1 MKRIVYFTTKYTA
14 LLLAGIISISYMT
27 VTVHAV
33 TEKEKETFKK
43 EIILA
48 SELLQKAIENSRIKT
63 YEQLKKN
70 ISKTDLDYQL
80 TMMSYDNQE
89 DPYSACNYNELIFA
103 YAVAKENSDAIDT
116 LYNLPF
122 YTVSYKETT
131 VEEFVPKLVQT
142 YDQTEDGYYT
152 LGKKVYIEKPTEIVI
167 TKKVSGVGNK
177 YQSIGT
183 KTVSPELKKLNYGEV
198 SVKGLSAEDILSY
211 FGVNNDTSVL
221 NEYEKKLAKAESIV
235 SGTGLS
241 EIYNIA
247 FPAKFE
253 ISEDIKAYI
262 SNILLDEKIDY
273 TRRSFISVA
282 QALIGKVPYEWGGK
296 SEKSGY
302 DTTWWT
308 LKDNGQQKGLDC
320 SGFVQWAFRT
330 ARFEGWKELVSTKRI
345 LGLTKTIS
353 SAELQPGDLG
363 LLNNGQSLNH
373 VGIYAGEGYWIHCS
387 SGKGTV
393 VIEKTDMFTIFKEM
407 PKTGTSTKNEEV
419 LEHSIYQVESPED
432 EEKEYTKEDVY
443 LLAQLINHE
452 AHTEGLNG
460 WIAVGEVVKNRLH
473 SKHFPSTLREV
484 IYQKGQFA
492 YSDEIENMVPTEEE
506 IEVAE
511 NVLHGRLE
519 ILGNDDVLFFRNA
532 NGSKEAWGDYRWFA
546 EINHH
551 EFYLGRT

>member
-14 LLLAGIISISYMT
+14 LLLSGIISLSYMT

-33 TEKEKETFKK
+33 TEKEKDAFRK

-48 SELLQKAIENSRIKT
+48 SELLQKAIEKARMKS
-63 YEQLKKN
+63 YEQLKKD
-70 ISKTDLDYQL
+70 ISKTNLDYQL
-80 TMMSYDNQE
+80 TMMSYDNQV
-89 DPYSACNYNELIFA
+89 DPYSSCDYNELIFA
-103 YAVAKENSDAIDT
+103 YAVAKENSDSMDT

-131 VEEFVPKLVQT
+131 VEESIPKLVQT
-142 YDQTEDGYYT
+142 YEETEDGYYT
-152 LGKKVYIEKPTEIVI
+152 LGEKIYIEKPTEIVI
-167 TKKVSGVGNK
+167 AKKVSGICNK
-177 YQSIGT
+177 YQRIGT
-183 KTVSPELKKLNYGEV
+183 KKISPEQKTINYGDV
-198 SVKGLSAEDILSY
+198 SVKGLSAEDILSH
-211 FGVNNDTSVL
+211 FGLSNNTSAHI
-221 NEYEKKLAKAESIV
+221 EYKKKLAKAESIV
-235 SGTGLS
+235 SGIGLS
-241 EIYNIA
+241 EIYNIE
-247 FPAKFE
+247 FPSKID

-262 SNILLDEKIDY
+262 SNVLSDKKIDY
-273 TRRSFISVA
+273 TRKSLISVA

-330 ARFEGWKELVSTKRI
+330 AGFEGWQELVSTKKI
-345 LGLTKTIS
+345 LGVTKTIS
-353 SAELQPGDLG
+353 STEIQPGDLG

-393 VIEKTDMFTIFKEM
+393 VIEKTDMFTVFKEM
-407 PKTGTSTKNEEV
+407 PITEISIKNKDVIEDA
-419 LEHSIYQVESPED
+419 IYQVKASED
-432 EEKEYTKEDVY
+432 GKTEYTEEDIY

-460 WIAVGEVVKNRLH
+460 WIAVGEVVKNRLR
-473 SKHFPSTLREV
+473 SELFPSTLREV
-484 IYQKGQFA
+484 VYQEGQFA
-492 YSDEIENMVPTEEE
+492 YSDEIEKMVPTEEE

-511 NVLHGRLE
+511 HVLQGQLE
-519 ILGNDDVLFFRNA
+519 IFGNEDVLFFRNA